1 MASGAMVPSLL
12 SGGIIGHEWSRYLG
26 YPEKAQQGAVF
37 SALWMSTAMII
48 SHSSLQW
55 QSHITSENRII
66 YHAIGVSSFA
76 LALLSGALWEVI
88 LSKAF
93 GFSIPSK
100 LPQVLSGAAIASAQK
115 TYSIYFVLR

>member
-66 YHAIGVSSFA
+66 YHAIGRLRGLGCV
-76 LALLSGALWEVI
+76 LLSLWRRLCHRSV
-88 LSKAF
+88 
-93 GFSIPSK
+93 
-100 LPQVLSGAAIASAQK
+100 
-115 TYSIYFVLR
+115 